1 MIASLKYLVDH
12 LKEVPV
18 HVIPCIAVDRSEGA
32 MPTVMQSAIW
42 GSIAPAVRSFML
54 AARMFGLGTTWTS
67 LHLFFEQEAANML
80 NIPYQQIM
88 QATLI
93 PLAYTKGT
101 NFKPAPRDPISKIT
115 HWNSW

>member
-1 MIASLKYLVDH
+1 
-12 LKEVPV
+12 
-18 HVIPCIAVDRSEGA
+18 

-42 GSIAPAVRSFML
+42 GSIVPAVWSFML

-67 LHLFFEQEAANML
+67 FHLFYEQETASML